1 MAGIYIHVPFCKQRC
16 TYCDFYTEV
25 APNAIQTYVDALLV
39 EIEQRKNYLDNDI
52 IDTVY
57 FGGGTPSA
65 LTIEQLQVIFDK
77 ILSNFQINVDAEITI
92 EANPDDLLDVY
103 LEGLKTL
110 PFNRMSMGVQS
121 FADAELQFVNRR
133 HNAAQAI
140 AAVERAQKHGFSNI
154 SIDLIY
160 GLPNQT
166 FEQWQSNV
174 QQAIALNVK
183 HISAYG
189 LTYEEGTKLWK
200 QRAKLL
206 VTEAPDD
213 LMIQMSDYLRL
224 TLRNAGYEAYEI
236 SNFALPGFRSRH
248 NSAYWKMIPYL
259 GLGPSAHSYNGRS
272 RQWNVASIKKYVS
285 AISNNSNYFEQ
296 EILTINDTYNDY
308 VMVAL
313 RTSEGIDLEKL
324 HTQYG
329 EKYYEYC
336 VSSAEKFIQTQD
348 LKLNGN
354 HIFLT
359 DKGFNICNRVIVDLM
374 ID

>member
-25 APNAIQTYVDALLV
+25 APNAIQAYVDALLV
-39 EIEQRKNYLDNDI
+39 EIEQRKNYLDNDTF
-52 IDTVY
+52 DTVY

-77 ILSNFQINVDAEITI
+77 ILSSFQINVDAEITI

-103 LEGLKTL
+103 LEGLKKL

-166 FEQWQSNV
+166 FEQWQFNV

-296 EILTINDTYNDY
+296 EILTNNDTYNDY

-329 EKYYEYC
+329 KKYYEYC

-348 LKLNGN
+348 LRLNGN